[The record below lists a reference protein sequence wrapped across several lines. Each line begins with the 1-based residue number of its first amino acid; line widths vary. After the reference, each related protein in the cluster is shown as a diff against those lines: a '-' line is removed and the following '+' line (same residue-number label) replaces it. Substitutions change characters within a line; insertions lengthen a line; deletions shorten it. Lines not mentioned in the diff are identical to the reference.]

1 MLKFR
6 PKFTFKLDHCGTLVC
21 PPPPWHLLPTN
32 QPKVIL
38 CFFFT
43 KKYFHLLEQKHWSG
57 RVIDL
62 LWGCDLV
69 LTWYK
74 QPIKSDFQRGSG
86 RFILIF
92 LYCWTEKQQIFHN
105 LFFFHRR
112 CYNTCGLFPGKGVG
126 RYFYEEM
133 WNSISKV
140 SGNLLK
146 CEIVFPK

>member
-92 LYCWTEKQQIFHN
+92 YIAGRKSNKSFTTCFSFIADATTLVDFFQEKVLDVF
-105 LFFFHRR
+105 LKTF
-112 CYNTCGLFPGKGVG
+112 L
-126 RYFYEEM
+126 
-133 WNSISKV
+133 W
-140 SGNLLK
+140 GNVK
-146 CEIVFPK
+146 